1 MMVVDNDN
9 GDDGRSFFSFSVCE
23 LDNVCPVE
31 KYKRQEGER
40 NEIQDGKRV
49 SEEREV

>member
-1 MMVVDNDN
+1 MVVDNDN
-9 GDDGRSFFSFSVCE
+9 GDDGRSFLNSVCE

-31 KYKRQEGER
+31 KYKRQKGER